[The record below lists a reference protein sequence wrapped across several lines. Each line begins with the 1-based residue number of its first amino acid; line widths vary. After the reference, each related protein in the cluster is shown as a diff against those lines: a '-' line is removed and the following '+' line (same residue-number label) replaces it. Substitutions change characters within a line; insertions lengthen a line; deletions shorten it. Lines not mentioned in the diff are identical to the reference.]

1 MAEEQEEHVNK
12 RIRPQERASGQ
23 KHISGQV
30 LPGTQNCH
38 FNSNSTH
45 CAPLPPLV
53 PRALNFRDNW
63 TTFLKSHLNC
73 SELGDHQFNFEKE
86 WNISSQEFL

>member
-30 LPGTQNCH
+30 LPRTQNCH
-38 FNSNSTH
+38 LT
-45 CAPLPPLV
+45 V
-53 PRALNFRDNW
+53 VIR
-63 TTFLKSHLNC
+63 
-73 SELGDHQFNFEKE
+73 
-86 WNISSQEFL
+86 